1 MTNEVWLIIFKCMAE
16 SVININSNTT
26 KKKPRG
32 KAFSKGDPNINRK
45 GRPKNFDAL
54 RALAL
59 EIAHR
64 EIKDE
69 EGNVLTIA
77 EGIMRKWAVSKD
89 ARLQKAF
96 IEIAFGK
103 VPDVIQ
109 QSGEVKIR
117 VEYIKKKPNE

>member
-1 MTNEVWLIIFKCMAE
+1 MENI
-16 SVININSNTT
+16 ININSNTT
-26 KKKPRG
+26 GKKKPRG
-32 KAFSKGDPNINRK
+32 KAFVKGDPNINRT
-45 GRPKNFDAL
+45 GRPRNFDAL
-54 RALAL
+54 RELAL

-69 EGNVLTIA
+69 QGNVLTVA
-77 EGIMRKWAVSKD
+77 EGIMRKWATSKD

-103 VPDVIQ
+103 VPDILQ

-117 VEYIKKKPNE
+117 VEYIKKQTNE